1 MVIYK
6 HGTKVASAPD
16 TPGIERVNSMKVRG
30 VTLQS
35 NFRMDAHISE
45 VISGCSSSLYAL
57 RVLRN
62 HGLPPQALHEV
73 CRASTM
79 ARLMYASP
87 AWWGFTNACERD
99 RLEGFI
105 RKTKRFGYLPQNAP
119 TAEHLSHCADVTLFK
134 TVTTNKY
141 HVLHDLLPAIRTNVH
156 NLRPRS
162 HNLICATKQR

>member
-1 MVIYK
+1 
-6 HGTKVASAPD
+6 
-16 TPGIERVNSMKVRG
+16 
-30 VTLQS
+30 
-35 NFRMDAHISE
+35 MDAHNSE

-57 RVLRN
+57 RVLRT
-62 HGLPPQALHEV
+62 HGLPPVALHEV

-87 AWWGFTNACERD
+87 AWWGFANASERD

-134 TVTTNKY
+134 AVTSNKY
-141 HVLHDLLPAIRTNVH
+141 HVLHNLLPAIRTHEH

-162 HNLICATKQR
+162 HNFVLPHKDDRNFIPRMLYTNIY